1 MKTFIQLC
9 FISLLMLQHQGINA
23 QIFGKLAQKLEEKV
37 KERLKIPTTPAKS
50 SPQNTPNNGTTTKE
64 ESSAGEGKILGNIL
78 GKLGGGNIDFNAKP
92 QASYAFQMYG
102 INKLT
107 MISVKEKEPQITL
120 TKTMFHLDQLFIG
133 VTILDKNEVE
143 QSDKGIIILDPRKM
157 EYFTFLTNKEG
168 KKTYFGMHIKEQPTP
183 KTEPT
188 TTNKPTTA
196 STQKQKPL
204 IKTNRTKVIL
214 GIKCDGYSQ
223 DGEKGEV
230 TTYWLA
236 PQSSLAGLAEYN
248 KAMEKYGKSTP
259 NIGKSTP
266 QPTEMDDELA
276 AYIKQ
281 GKVMLGHDVVQ
292 KNGDQMWSEIYK
304 VKADAPSSF
313 STVGYKSGL

>member
-1 MKTFIQLC
+1 MKTLTHLCLIFCCITSNCEYSHAQL
-9 FISLLMLQHQGINA
+9 
-23 QIFGKLAQKLEEKV
+23 FGKLAKQLEEKV
-37 KERLKIPTTPAKS
+37 NKTLNLPANSPKS
-50 SPQNTPNNGTTTKE
+50 TPQNNTNNSSTSQE
-64 ESSAGEGKILGNIL
+64 ESGGGKLLGNIL

-102 INKLT
+102 INKMT
-107 MISVKEKEPQITL
+107 MISVKEKEPQVTL

-143 QSDKGIIILDPRKM
+143 QSDKGMIILDPKKM
-157 EYFTFLTNKEG
+157 EYFTFLTDKEG

-188 TTNKPTTA
+188 TASKPTAA

-204 IKTNRTKVIL
+204 IKTNRTKLIL

-259 NIGKSTP
+259 NIGKTSTA
-266 QPTEMDDELA
+266 PTEMDDELA

-304 VKADAPSSF
+304 VKADAPSRF
-313 STVGYKSGL
+313 NTAAYKSGL